1 MGWEIW
7 GLNPGKGKKFFSS
20 PKCPDWLWGP
30 TILLY
35 RGYWGFFKEVKQPG
49 CEVDHSPPSSAEV
62 KNEWSCTSNPPIC
75 LHGMEKEG
83 FYPSF
88 SDNDLW
94 NHYHFIFRL

>member
-35 RGYWGFFKEVKQPG
+35 RGY
-49 CEVDHSPPSSAEV
+49 
-62 KNEWSCTSNPPIC
+62 
-75 LHGMEKEG
+75 
-83 FYPSF
+83 
-88 SDNDLW
+88 
-94 NHYHFIFRL
+94 